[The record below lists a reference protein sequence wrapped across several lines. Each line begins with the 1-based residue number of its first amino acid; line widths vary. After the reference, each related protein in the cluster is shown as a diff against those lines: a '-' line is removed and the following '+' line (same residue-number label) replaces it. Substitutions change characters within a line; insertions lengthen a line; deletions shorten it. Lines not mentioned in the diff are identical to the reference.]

1 MKVLAVFVLCGL
13 VSWLL
18 RIALIAILPARRLP
32 DSLVAALD
40 YVAPAVLA
48 AVVAAELTDS
58 IGANPGDAVKV
69 LLAAT
74 VIGLVA
80 WRTRNLAATSVTGLL
95 VVLLLDLGAVL
106 R

>member
-1 MKVLAVFVLCGL
+1 MNAFALLVLCGL

-18 RIALIAILPARRLP
+18 RVTLITILPARHLP
-32 DSLVAALD
+32 DPLVASLD

-48 AVVAAELTDS
+48 AVVAAELTDAIAGS
-58 IGANPGDAVKV
+58 PADAVRV

-80 WRTRNLAATSVTGLL
+80 WRTRNLALTSATGLL
-95 VVLLLDLGAVL
+95 AVLLLDLGAVL

>member
-1 MKVLAVFVLCGL
+1 MNAFALLVLCGL

-18 RIALIAILPARRLP
+18 RIMLITLVPARHLP
-32 DSLVAALD
+32 DALAASLD

-48 AVVAAELTDS
+48 AVVAAELTD
-58 IGANPGDAVKV
+58 GVRGNPGDAVRV
-69 LLAAT
+69 LCAVA

-80 WRTRNLAATSVTGLL
+80 WRTRNLAATSVMGLL
-95 VVLLLDLGAVL
+95 AVLLLDLGAVL

>member
-1 MKVLAVFVLCGL
+1 MNVLALFVLCGL
-13 VSWLL
+13 VSWLM
-18 RIALIAILPARRLP
+18 RIALIAILPARHLP
-32 DSLVAALD
+32 DPLVAALD

-48 AVVAAELTDS
+48 AVVAAELTDG
-58 IGANPGDAVKV
+58 IGANPADAVRV
-69 LLAAT
+69 LLA
-74 VIGLVA
+74 VSVLGLVA